1 MGELQQQCHR
11 QTPKL
16 SAGVYNTAYLLREPN
31 ELFAQNL
38 DQLYAKNYGVLMDI
52 RAVTK
57 G

>member
-1 MGELQQQCHR
+1 
-11 QTPKL
+11 
-16 SAGVYNTAYLLREPN
+16 VYNTAYLLREPN